1 MMTKKHK
8 YIFFILN
15 VILLILYY
23 LFLVFDY
30 HLFKEDS
37 GFTLFALVLI
47 FSPIVFS
54 TIFLVLMCLLKS
66 KSLFA
71 LLSAASLTV
80 ILTIHV
86 VANLAVGVNI
96 FRSEWIL
103 TDVAWLSS
111 YALLG
116 YAICLIAKFKGK

>member
-1 MMTKKHK
+1 MTKRHK
-8 YIFFILN
+8 YIFIILN
-15 VILLILYY
+15 IAVLILYF
-23 LFLVFDY
+23 LFLIFDY
-30 HLFKEDS
+30 HLFKEDN
-37 GFTLFALVLI
+37 GFTSFALILI
-47 FSPIVFS
+47 LSPIVFS
-54 TIFLVLMCLLKS
+54 TVFLVLMWILKT

-71 LLSAASLTV
+71 LLSAASLVV

-96 FRSEWIL
+96 FRIDWIL
-103 TDVAWLSS
+103 TDVTWLSS